1 MRWQQIFAIVD
12 KRLCQ
17 YNNIMIKYVNYFVKV
32 QGLNVSL
39 VILFLIYLNEFLTE
53 MFDVG

>member
-12 KRLCQ
+12 KRLCH